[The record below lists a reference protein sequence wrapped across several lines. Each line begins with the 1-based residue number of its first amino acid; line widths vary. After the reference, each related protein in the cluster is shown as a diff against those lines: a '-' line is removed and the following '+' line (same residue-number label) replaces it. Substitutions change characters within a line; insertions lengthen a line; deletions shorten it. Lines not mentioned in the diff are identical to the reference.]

1 MKVML
6 HLFSHSYLIHELC
19 ILHLILISI
28 QFAVTK
34 SDSKMSS
41 DALHSS
47 ASSSDVSRQNVG
59 ETEVFDL
66 VCDYLR
72 TREFFQA
79 EKILRDERARVVK
92 RPDSHQNTHSNQKD
106 ASENANVLAS
116 RLESM
121 LERSYVTQ
129 IVSGDSE
136 EMEKIF
142 VPRHELLKESEIPRG
157 IRSDL
162 NGYLADLNLSTVSDS
177 DQTDQTDNTELT
189 IETKL
194 VHFDPCSDDP
204 HGAVT
209 MPIYQTSTFA
219 QPSATTFSVYDYTR
233 SGNPTRAALERQMA
247 ELEGGCRS
255 FAFTSGMAALS
266 AVSRLANSGDE
277 IILSDD
283 SYGGTYRLLSQV
295 VSKNGIRVQYVDL
308 SGENG
313 PKRLASAISNTTKLV
328 MMESPTNPM
337 QRVCDIE
344 QLANVTHQF
353 GALLSIDN
361 TMMSPIL
368 QNPIPL
374 GADIVV
380 HSATKFICGHSDTM
394 SGIVITKTPEI
405 AREIY
410 FYQNAEGTGLS
421 PFDCWLIL
429 RGIKTMSLRVLKAQ
443 ENAMQVADFL
453 FDHPQVTKVYYT
465 NLLPKDAIDRQIHM
479 SQARGCGSVI
489 CFQTNSLAF
498 SQHIVSVTKLFKIT
512 VSFGSVNSLISLPGA
527 MSHASIPEQVRKAR
541 AFPEDLIRLSIGVE
555 DPKDLIR
562 DLAHAFQSFER

>member
-1 MKVML
+1 M
-6 HLFSHSYLIHELC
+6 
-19 ILHLILISI
+19 
-28 QFAVTK
+28 
-34 SDSKMSS
+34 
-41 DALHSS
+41 ALNASTFG
-47 ASSSDVSRQNVG
+47 ASSGDVSRQNVG

-72 TREFFQA
+72 TRQFFQA
-79 EKILRDERARVVK
+79 EQILRDERARVIQH
-92 RPDSHQNTHSNQKD
+92 PNSIENSHPNQKD
-106 ASENANVLAS
+106 ASEKTSALAS

-136 EMEKIF
+136 SMEKIF
-142 VPRHELLKESEIPRG
+142 VPRHEIVEESEIPRG

-162 NGYLADLNLSTVSDS
+162 NGCLTDLNLSMLSDS
-177 DQTDQTDNTELT
+177 DNTDETELAMD
-189 IETKL
+189 TKL
-194 VHFDPCSDDP
+194 VHFNPCSDDP
-204 HGAVT
+204 HGAAT

-219 QPSATTFSVYDYTR
+219 QPSATTFSLYDYTR

-266 AVSRLANSGDE
+266 AVSRLATSGDE

-283 SYGGTYRLLSQV
+283 SYGGTYRLLSQI
-295 VSKNGIRVQYVDL
+295 VSNHNITVKYVDL

-313 PKRLASAISNTTKLV
+313 AKNLSNVISPTTKLV

-337 QRVCDIE
+337 QRICDIH
-344 QLANVTHQF
+344 QLSIIAHRHN
-353 GALLSIDN
+353 ALLSVDN

-368 QNPIPL
+368 QNPIAL
-374 GADIVV
+374 GADIVI
-380 HSATKFICGHSDTM
+380 HSATKFIGGHSDTM
-394 SGIVITKTPEI
+394 AGIVIAKSHES

-410 FYQNAEGTGLS
+410 FYQNAEGTGLA
-421 PFDCWLIL
+421 PFDCFLIL

-443 ENAMQVADFL
+443 ENAIQIASYL
-453 FDHPQVTKVYYT
+453 HDHPQITQVYFPQ
-465 NLLPKDAIDRQIHM
+465 LLPQDSIQRHTHEA
-479 SQARGCGSVI
+479 QARGPGSVL
-489 CFQTNSLAF
+489 CFRTGSLLH

-527 MSHASIPEQVRKAR
+527 MSHASIPEEVRKAR
-541 AFPEDLIRLSIGVE
+541 AFPEDLIRIAIGVE

-562 DLAHAFQSFER
+562 DLSQAIQSYESGI